1 MNWNAQLW
9 RTAQRIEAAY
19 RGQGSRCQTSAPAA
33 WAWNN
38 VLASERRRRIAARKE
53 WRCAEARE
61 RERLAADLD
70 TLLGQL
76 RTLRSGLQSPH
87 RRMLPNVAEL
97 YAELLAAQEEFGT
110 VAVDGSEVY
119 VTTAAITLEEVY
131 LGPFE
136 IRLDLARLGEQEPYR
151 VAAVEPH
158 PAASR
163 STTIH
168 PHVDSETACLGEGKA
183 AISAALEEGRLGDLF
198 LLIDRVLHTY
208 GEGSAFVE
216 LANWFGTDCRDCG
229 DAVDE
234 DEIST
239 CGKCDAELCESCVR
253 SCSQCGTSRC
263 SDCATTCT
271 RCEDTTCS
279 GCLQACE
286 HCEDELCA
294 NCLSEG
300 VCDACRER
308 MEEEELEECEEPAEE
323 PEELPEPSVHADV
336 MGEARVPAGPRRR
349 RNRRLR
355 NLIRR

>member
-1 MNWNAQLW
+1 MTWNAQLW

-19 RGQGSRCQTSAPAA
+19 RRQGSRREPDAPAA

-38 VLASERRRRIAARKE
+38 VLASARRRRIAARKE
-53 WRCAEARE
+53 WRRAEARE

-76 RTLRSGLQSPH
+76 RTLRSGLQPPH
-87 RRMLPNVAEL
+87 RRKLPNVAEL

-110 VAVDGSEVY
+110 VAIDGSEVY
-119 VTTAAITLEEVY
+119 VATEAITLEEVY

-158 PAASR
+158 PAASC
-163 STTIH
+163 SATVH
-168 PHVDSETACLGEGKA
+168 PHVHDSAICLGEGKA
-183 AISAALEEGRLGDLF
+183 AVSTALEEGRLGDLF

-208 GEGSAFVE
+208 GEGSAYVE
-216 LANWFGTDCRDCG
+216 LANWYGAPCCDCG
-229 DAVDE
+229 DSVDE
-234 DEIST
+234 DETSA
-239 CGKCDAELCESCVR
+239 CGNCDAELCEDCVR

-263 SDCATTCT
+263 SDCATSCA
-271 RCEDTTCS
+271 RCDDTTCS
-279 GCLQACE
+279 VCLMTCE

-294 NCLSEG
+294 NCLTEG
-300 VCDACRER
+300 VCDACLER
-308 MEEEELEECEEPAEE
+308 MEEEELEECEESSAE
-323 PEELPEPSVHADV
+323 PKELPEPPVHADV
-336 MGEARVPAGPRRR
+336 VGEARVPAGSRRR

-355 NLIRR
+355 NLVRR